1 MFLLPNSA
9 LPVPT
14 SAVPP
19 NVPGLP
25 KPFVLQSEDLDP
37 AAAAWLRESC
47 DLTHCHFSD
56 PGFPALLAKAD
67 GLVVRTYTKVDAAL
81 LDKGPRLKVVGRAGV
96 GLDRIDVNE
105 CRRRG
110 IQVVHTPD
118 ANTQAVAE
126 YVFTL
131 LQDAL
136 RPRTT
141 LHKPVTLDEWTALRR
156 ELLAINQLSELTLGI
171 LGLGRVGSRVARI
184 ARGYGMEVLY
194 HDLIDIPL
202 NNRHGARPA
211 EVPELLRRAD
221 IFTIHIDSRPGNY
234 KLINS
239 TILSQLR
246 PSVTIVNTSRGL
258 VMDAKAL
265 AHFLSSHAHA
275 KALIDVHDPEPF
287 DASYP
292 LLGLPNAIL
301 SPHLAA
307 STATAHVN
315 MSWVVKD
322 VWRVLNGESPE
333 HPAP

>member
-1 MFLLPNSA
+1 MIPRLPR
-9 LPVPT
+9 
-14 SAVPP
+14 
-19 NVPGLP
+19 
-25 KPFVLQSEDLDP
+25 PFVLQSEDLDP

-47 DLTHCHFSD
+47 DLTACHFSD
-56 PGFPALLAKAD
+56 PAFFPLLANAD

-81 LDKGPRLKVVGRAGV
+81 LDQGPRLKVVGRAGV
-96 GLDRIDVNE
+96 GLDRIDVPE
-105 CRRRG
+105 CRTRG

-131 LQDAL
+131 LQDTL

-141 LHKPVTLDEWTALRR
+141 LAQPVTPENWNQLRR
-156 ELLAINQLSELTLGI
+156 DLLAINQLSELTLGI

-194 HDLIDIPL
+194 HDLLDLPEPS
-202 NNRHGARPA
+202 RHGARPTN
-211 EVPELLRRAD
+211 PDDLLRRAD
-221 IFTIHIDSRPGNY
+221 ILSIHIDSRPTNY
-234 KLINS
+234 RLI
-239 TILSQLR
+239 TTALLAQLR
-246 PSVTIVNTSRGL
+246 PTVTIVNTSRGL
-258 VMDAKAL
+258 VMDADAL
-265 AHFLSSHAHA
+265 ATFLRANPHAR
-275 KALIDVHDPEPF
+275 ALIDVHDPEPF
-287 DASYP
+287 DATYP
-292 LLGLPNAIL
+292 LLGLTNATL

-322 VWRVLNGESPE
+322 VWRALNGEKPE